1 LIEAAFAGYQL
12 STINYQLL
20 TINCPTKAPTAR
32 GDRFLTSDGVT
43 GGG

>member
-1 LIEAAFAGYQL
+1 MCGAAFSLNTQPEIL
-12 STINYQLL
+12 NLL
-20 TINCPTKAPTAR
+20 TKTPTAR

>member
-1 LIEAAFAGYQL
+1 MFGNAFSLNTQPETLNFAAK
-12 STINYQLL
+12 T
-20 TINCPTKAPTAR
+20 PTAR